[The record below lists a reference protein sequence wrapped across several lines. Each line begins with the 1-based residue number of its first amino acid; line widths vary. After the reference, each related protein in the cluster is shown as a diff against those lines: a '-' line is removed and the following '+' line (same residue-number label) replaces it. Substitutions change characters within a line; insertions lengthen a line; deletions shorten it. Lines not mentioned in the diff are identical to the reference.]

1 MRKVKFILL
10 SIKNIY
16 SLIKI
21 NILKK
26 DFLINI
32 LWIFL
37 LSLIF
42 FYSFS
47 ISFKFYF
54 SVLLGVWFF
63 LILQYSIDKN
73 ENWYIQF
80 IFFSIINS
88 ISFYLVRYFQKKSF
102 LILSI
107 KILVLYYFILFCIIL
122 FKSVY
127 YTSKTN
133 LENDGDLFVERKYD
147 LEKLLNYLNYFS
159 IIGINGEWGSGK
171 SFLTDHL
178 KNFILIKIDLLS
190 CNVDEIQTVI
200 LNELD
205 KLLKNQG
212 IFSPFSPKLKKI
224 LQQGKLFEN
233 ISQLFVKNDIS
244 YSEAITGLR
253 NNLRSINKPV
263 VIVYED
269 LDRIENTT
277 VIKQILDISE
287 KIAGNNIKIL
297 YQFSETNLLKKGIE
311 RTYLEKYIPFILN
324 LTDIPFKSTLSYV
337 LKQEIY
343 KDSLLDEEDFKFLYL
358 PVYLPH
364 FNNFNNLN
372 RPLTSLKFELKN
384 VTIRK
389 TQLFLNEL
397 NQVINEKE
405 IYKKNK
411 RVVILFFLLKHF
423 YYEAYKKISSGESL
437 LDTFTF
443 LYQDKNDTVLNWV
456 AYCHNKGINILD
468 LITTEDNKL
477 SAFIISIFEYNCDIE
492 TINNDFEDFVNEA
505 RNNLKNKNL
514 NEQKDRII
522 WNLIGNGKSEY
533 TDCEKFVNSFYNE
546 VIDTSKTEWI
556 KNFKNL
562 WSNLFDGKYK
572 DMEKRDNNTIFKMGI
587 PGMISLFQANYVT
600 GRTALQWKKLID
612 FYFLYNEY
620 SKDFDTI
627 TPRLIECL
635 CYCELSD
642 RNFYLYIINKF
653 NNLKI
658 TKNLNSH
665 KSYKRFLLEYL
676 SMFSTLGFCDTYDIW
691 DLRDKSKE
699 YIDVKTIEK
708 NVFLPLRKKL
718 EDLHKNISI
727 KIIQND
733 IEMLIKF
740 LDKNIELINTNNK
753 FEKPD
758 IHFNSKATV
767 RSFNQKM
774 VDKLNQ
780 SKLNEKDF
788 EKEVIKKYRNQE
800 ITANEVSDLERY
812 KKDIL

>member
-1 MRKVKFILL
+1 MRKVKFTLL

-16 SLIKI
+16 TLIKT
-21 NILKK
+21 NIFKK

-54 SVLLGVWFF
+54 SILLGVWLF
-63 LILQYSIDKN
+63 LVLQYPINKN

-88 ISFYLVRYFQKKSF
+88 ISLYLVRYFQKKFF

-107 KILVLYYFILFCIIL
+107 KILIVYYFILFCIIL
-122 FKSVY
+122 FKCVY

-147 LEKLLNYLNYFS
+147 LERLLNYLNYFS

-171 SFLTDHL
+171 SFLTNHL

-244 YSEAITGLR
+244 YSEAITGLH

-269 LDRIENTT
+269 LDRVENTT

-287 KIAGNNIKIL
+287 KIAGDNVKIL
-297 YQFSETNLLKKGIE
+297 YQFSETNLLDKGIE

-372 RPLTSLKFELKN
+372 RPLTSIKFELKN

-397 NQVINEKE
+397 NQVINEKG

-443 LYQDKNDTVLNWV
+443 LYQGKNDTILNWV
-456 AYCHNKGINILD
+456 AYCHNEGINILD

-477 SAFIISIFEYNCDIE
+477 SAFIISIFKYNCDIE
-492 TINNDFEDFVNEA
+492 TIGNDFEDFINES
-505 RNNLKNKNL
+505 RNNIKNKNL
-514 NEQKDRII
+514 NEEKDRII
-522 WNLIGNGKSEY
+522 WSLIANGKSEY
-533 TDCEKFVNSFYNE
+533 TDCEKFINRFYSE
-546 VIDTSKTEWI
+546 VIDTPKTEWI
-556 KNFKNL
+556 KNFNKL
-562 WSNLFDGKYK
+562 WGDLYNRKYK
-572 DMEKRDNNTIFKMGI
+572 DMEKRDNYSIFRLGI
-587 PGMISLFQANYVT
+587 SSMVSLFQANYVI
-600 GRTALQWKKLID
+600 GRTGSQWINLID
-612 FYFLYNEY
+612 FYFLYN
-620 SKDFDTI
+620 KNLDMI
-627 TPRLIECL
+627 TPELIECL
-635 CYCELSD
+635 YYCELSD
-642 RNFYLYIINKF
+642 RNSYLYIINKF

-691 DLRDKSKE
+691 DLREQSKE

-708 NVFLPLRKKL
+708 NVFLPLKKKL
-718 EDLHKNISI
+718 ENLFSNVQI
-727 KIIQND
+727 KIVQKD
-733 IEMLIKF
+733 IEIIIRF
-740 LDKNIELINTNNK
+740 LDKNIEIINTPDE
-753 FEKPD
+753 FSKPAL
-758 IHFNSKATV
+758 FSNANWSM
-767 RSFNQKM
+767 RSTNQKM
-774 VDKLNQ
+774 VDKLN
-780 SKLNEKDF
+780 SSTLNDEEF
-788 EKEVIKKYRNQE
+788 EKEVVKKYQNQE
-800 ITANEVSDLERY
+800 LAPYEVAELERFQ
-812 KKDIL
+812 KNKT

>member
-1 MRKVKFILL
+1 MGKVKFTLL

-21 NILKK
+21 NIFKK

-54 SVLLGVWFF
+54 SILLGVWIF
-63 LILQYSIDKN
+63 LILQYPIDKN

-88 ISFYLVRYFQKKSF
+88 ISFYLVRYFQKKIF

-107 KILVLYYFILFCIIL
+107 KILITYYLILFCIIL
-122 FKSVY
+122 FKCVY

-147 LEKLLNYLNYFS
+147 LERLLNYLNYFS

-244 YSEAITGLR
+244 YSEAITGLH
-253 NNLRSINKPV
+253 NNLKSINKPI

-269 LDRIENTT
+269 LDRVENTT
-277 VIKQILDISE
+277 VIKQILGISE
-287 KIAGNNIKIL
+287 KIAGDNIKIL
-297 YQFSETNLLKKGIE
+297 YQFSEINLLDKGIE

-372 RPLTSLKFELKN
+372 RPLTSVKFELKN

-443 LYQDKNDTVLNWV
+443 LYQDKNDTVLNWI
-456 AYCHNKGINILD
+456 AYCHNEGINILD

-492 TINNDFEDFVNEA
+492 TIGDDFEDFINES
-505 RNNLKNKNL
+505 RNNIKNKNL
-514 NEQKDRII
+514 NEEKDRII
-522 WNLIGNGKSEY
+522 WSLMANGKSEY
-533 TDCEKFVNSFYNE
+533 TDCEKFINRFYTE
-546 VIDTSKTEWI
+546 VIDTPKTEWI
-556 KNFKNL
+556 KNFNKL
-562 WSNLFDGKYK
+562 WGDLYNRKYK
-572 DMEKRDNNTIFKMGI
+572 DMEKRDNYSIFRLGI
-587 PGMISLFQANYVT
+587 SSMVSLFQANYVI
-600 GRTALQWKKLID
+600 GRTGSQWIDLID
-612 FYFLYNEY
+612 FYFLYN
-620 SKDFDTI
+620 KNLDMI
-627 TPRLIECL
+627 TPELIECL
-635 CYCELSD
+635 YYCEVSD
-642 RNFYLYIINKF
+642 RNSYLYIINKF

-691 DLRDKSKE
+691 DLREQSKE
-699 YIDVKTIEK
+699 YINVKTIEK
-708 NVFLPLRKKL
+708 NVFLPLKKKL
-718 EDLHKNISI
+718 ENLFSNVQI
-727 KIIQND
+727 KIVQKD
-733 IEMLIKF
+733 IEIIIRF
-740 LDKNIELINTNNK
+740 LDKNIEIINTPDE
-753 FEKPD
+753 FSKPAL
-758 IHFNSKATV
+758 FSNANWSM
-767 RSFNQKM
+767 RSTNQEM
-774 VDKLNQ
+774 VDKLN
-780 SKLNEKDF
+780 SSTLNDEEF
-788 EKEVIKKYRNQE
+788 EKEVIKKYQNQE
-800 ITANEVSDLERY
+800 LVPYEVAELERFQ
-812 KKDIL
+812 KNKA

>member
-1 MRKVKFILL
+1 MRKVKFTLL

-16 SLIKI
+16 TLIKT
-21 NILKK
+21 NIFKK

-42 FYSFS
+42 FYSFP

-54 SVLLGVWFF
+54 SILLGVWFF
-63 LILQYSIDKN
+63 LVLQYPIYKN

-80 IFFSIINS
+80 IFFSIVNS
-88 ISFYLVRYFQKKSF
+88 ISLYLARYLQKKFF

-107 KILVLYYFILFCIIL
+107 KILIVYYFILFCIIL

-127 YTSKTN
+127 YTSNIN
-133 LENDGDLFVERKYD
+133 LENTEDLFVERKYD
-147 LEKLLNYLNYFS
+147 LERLLNYLNNFS

-171 SFLTDHL
+171 SFLIDHL

-190 CNVDEIQTVI
+190 CNIDEIQTVI
-200 LNELD
+200 LNEID

-224 LQQGKLFEN
+224 IQQGKLFEN

-244 YSEAITGLR
+244 YSDAITGLR
-253 NNLRSINKPV
+253 NNLRNINKPV

-269 LDRIENTT
+269 LDRVENST
-277 VIKQILDISE
+277 VIKQILGISE

-297 YQFSETNLLKKGIE
+297 YQFSETSLLEKGID
-311 RTYLEKYIPFILN
+311 RAYLEKYIPFILN
-324 LTDIPFKSTLSYV
+324 LTDIPFRSTLSYV
-337 LKQEIY
+337 LEEKSN
-343 KDSLLDEEDFKFLYL
+343 KDFLLKEEDFSFLYS
-358 PVYLPH
+358 PIYFPY
-364 FNNFNNLN
+364 FKNFDNLN
-372 RPLTSLKFELKN
+372 RPSFNIGRELKN
-384 VTIRK
+384 ISIRK

-411 RVVILFFLLKHF
+411 RVVIIFFLLKHF
-423 YYEAYKKISSGESL
+423 YYDAYKKLSSGESI

-443 LYQDKNDTVLNWV
+443 LYQDKNDTILNWFV
-456 AYCHNKGINILD
+456 YCQNEGISILD
-468 LITTEDNKL
+468 LMTTEDNKL

-492 TINNDFEDFVNEA
+492 TINNDFEDFINEA

-533 TDCEKFVNSFYNE
+533 TDCEKFINTFYNE
-546 VIDTSKTEWI
+546 VINTPKTEWFQ
-556 KNFKNL
+556 NFNNFTE
-562 WSNLFDGKYK
+562 NLFNRKYK
-572 DMEKRDNNTIFKMGI
+572 GMEKRDNNTIFRMGI
-587 PGMISLFQANYVT
+587 PIMVSLFQANYVT
-600 GRTALQWKKLID
+600 GRTALEWKNLID
-612 FYFLYNEY
+612 FYFLYNDY
-620 SKDFDTI
+620 SKDLDTI

-642 RNFYLYIINKF
+642 RSFYLYVINKF
-653 NNLKI
+653 NNLKV

-676 SMFSTLGFCDTYDIW
+676 SMFSTLGFCDTHATN
-691 DLRDKSKE
+691 DLRDESKE
-699 YIDVKTIEK
+699 YIDINSIEK

-718 EDLHKNISI
+718 EDLHKNIPME
-727 KIIQND
+727 IIQND
-733 IEMLIKF
+733 IEILIKF
-740 LDKNIELINTNNK
+740 LDKNIELINTNDN

-758 IHFNSKATV
+758 IHFESKVTV
-767 RSFNQKM
+767 RSFNQEI

-788 EKEVIKKYRNQE
+788 EKEVIEKYINQE
-800 ITANEVSDLERY
+800 ITPSEVSNLKRY
-812 KKDIL
+812 QNNKL

>member
-1 MRKVKFILL
+1 LRKVKFTLL

-16 SLIKI
+16 TLIKT
-21 NILKK
+21 NIFKK

-54 SVLLGVWFF
+54 SILLGVWLF
-63 LILQYSIDKN
+63 LVLQYPINKN

-88 ISFYLVRYFQKKSF
+88 ISLYLVRYFQKKFF

-107 KILVLYYFILFCIIL
+107 KILIVYYFILFCIIL
-122 FKSVY
+122 FKCVY

-147 LEKLLNYLNYFS
+147 LERLLNYLNYFS

-171 SFLTDHL
+171 SFLTNHL

-244 YSEAITGLR
+244 YSEAITGLH

-269 LDRIENTT
+269 LDRVENTT

-287 KIAGNNIKIL
+287 KIAGDNVKIL
-297 YQFSETNLLKKGIE
+297 YQFSETNLLDKGIE

-372 RPLTSLKFELKN
+372 RPLTSIKFELKN

-397 NQVINEKE
+397 NQVINEKG

-443 LYQDKNDTVLNWV
+443 LYQGKNDTILNWV
-456 AYCHNKGINILD
+456 AYCHNEGINILD

-477 SAFIISIFEYNCDIE
+477 SAFIISIFKYNCDIE
-492 TINNDFEDFVNEA
+492 TIGNDFEDFINES
-505 RNNLKNKNL
+505 RNNIKNKNL
-514 NEQKDRII
+514 NEEKDRII
-522 WNLIGNGKSEY
+522 WSLIANGKSEY
-533 TDCEKFVNSFYNE
+533 TDCEKFINRFYSE
-546 VIDTSKTEWI
+546 VIDIPKTEWI
-556 KNFKNL
+556 KNFNKL
-562 WSNLFDGKYK
+562 WGDLYNRKYK
-572 DMEKRDNNTIFKMGI
+572 DMEKRDNYSIFRLGI
-587 PGMISLFQANYVT
+587 SSMVSLFQANYVI
-600 GRTALQWKKLID
+600 GRTGSQWINLID
-612 FYFLYNEY
+612 FYFLYN
-620 SKDFDTI
+620 KNLDMI
-627 TPRLIECL
+627 TPELIECL
-635 CYCELSD
+635 YYCELSD
-642 RNFYLYIINKF
+642 RNSYLYIINKF

-691 DLRDKSKE
+691 DLREQSKE

-708 NVFLPLRKKL
+708 NVFLPLKKKL
-718 EDLHKNISI
+718 ENLFSNVQI
-727 KIIQND
+727 KIVQKD
-733 IEMLIKF
+733 IEIIIRF
-740 LDKNIELINTNNK
+740 LDKNIEIINTPDE
-753 FEKPD
+753 FSKPAL
-758 IHFNSKATV
+758 FSNANWSM
-767 RSFNQKM
+767 RSTNQKM
-774 VDKLNQ
+774 VDKLN
-780 SKLNEKDF
+780 SSTLNDEEF
-788 EKEVIKKYRNQE
+788 EKEVVKKYQNQE
-800 ITANEVSDLERY
+800 LAPYEVAELERFQ
-812 KKDIL
+812 KNKT

>member
-1 MRKVKFILL
+1 MRKVKFTLL

-16 SLIKI
+16 TLIKI
-21 NILKK
+21 NIFKK

-42 FYSFS
+42 FYSFP

-54 SVLLGVWFF
+54 SILLGVWFF
-63 LILQYSIDKN
+63 LVLQYPIYKN

-88 ISFYLVRYFQKKSF
+88 ISLYLVRYLQKKIF

-107 KILVLYYFILFCIIL
+107 KILIVYYFILFCIIL

-127 YTSKTN
+127 YTSNIN
-133 LENDGDLFVERKYD
+133 LENTEDLFVERKYD
-147 LEKLLNYLNYFS
+147 LERLLNYLNNFS

-171 SFLTDHL
+171 SFLIDHL

-190 CNVDEIQTVI
+190 CNIDEIQTVI
-200 LNELD
+200 LNEID

-224 LQQGKLFEN
+224 IQQGKLFEN

-244 YSEAITGLR
+244 YSDAITGLR

-269 LDRIENTT
+269 LDRVENSTI
-277 VIKQILDISE
+277 IKQILGISE

-297 YQFSETNLLKKGIE
+297 YQFSETSLLEKGID
-311 RTYLEKYIPFILN
+311 RAYLEKYIPFILN
-324 LTDIPFKSTLSYV
+324 LTDIPFRSTLSYV
-337 LKQEIY
+337 LEEKSN
-343 KDSLLDEEDFKFLYL
+343 KDFLLKEEDFTFLYS
-358 PVYLPH
+358 PIYLPH
-364 FNNFNNLN
+364 FKNFDNLN
-372 RPLTSLKFELKN
+372 RPLTSMRFELTN

-389 TQLFLNEL
+389 TQLFLTEL
-397 NQVINEKE
+397 NQVITEKE

-423 YYEAYKKISSGESL
+423 YYEAYKKIYPGESI
-437 LDTFTF
+437 LDSFTF
-443 LYQDKNDTVLNWV
+443 LYQDKKDTILNWV
-456 AYCHNKGINILD
+456 IYCHNEKINILD
-468 LITTEDNKL
+468 LMTIENNKL
-477 SAFIISIFEYNCDIE
+477 STFIISIFEYNCDIE

-522 WNLIGNGKSEY
+522 WSLIANGKSEY
-533 TDCEKFVNSFYNE
+533 TDYEKFVNSFYDE
-546 VIDTSKTEWI
+546 VINTPKTEWI
-556 KNFKNL
+556 KNFENL
-562 WSNLFDGKYK
+562 WSNLFDRKYK
-572 DMEKRDNNTIFKMGI
+572 DMEKRDNNTIFRMGI
-587 PGMISLFQANYVT
+587 PSMISLFQANYVI
-600 GRTALQWKKLID
+600 GRTGSQWINLID
-612 FYFLYNEY
+612 FYFLYN
-620 SKDFDTI
+620 KNLDAI
-627 TPRLIECL
+627 TPELIECL

-642 RNFYLYIINKF
+642 RNSYLYIINKF

-676 SMFSTLGFCDTYDIW
+676 SMFSTLGFCDTHDIW

-699 YIDVKTIEK
+699 YIDTKTIEK
-708 NVFLPLRKKL
+708 FVFFPLKKKL
-718 EDLHKNISI
+718 KKLLSNVKI
-727 KIIQND
+727 KIVQKD
-733 IEMLIKF
+733 IEIIIKF
-740 LDKNIELINTNNK
+740 LDKNIEIINTPDE
-753 FEKPD
+753 FTKPAL
-758 IHFNSKATV
+758 FSNVNWRT
-767 RSFNQKM
+767 RSTNQEM
-774 VDKLNQ
+774 VDKLN
-780 SKLNEKDF
+780 SSTLNDEEF
-788 EKEVIKKYRNQE
+788 EKEVIKKYQNQE
-800 ITANEVSDLERY
+800 LVPYEVAELERFQNN
-812 KKDIL
+812 KL

>member
-1 MRKVKFILL
+1 MRKVKFTLL

-16 SLIKI
+16 TLIKT
-21 NILKK
+21 NIFKK

-54 SVLLGVWFF
+54 SILLGVWLF
-63 LILQYSIDKN
+63 LVLQYPINKN

-88 ISFYLVRYFQKKSF
+88 ISLYLVRYFQKKFF

-107 KILVLYYFILFCIIL
+107 KILIVYYFILFCIIL
-122 FKSVY
+122 FKCVY

-147 LEKLLNYLNYFS
+147 LERLLNYLNYFS

-171 SFLTDHL
+171 SFLTNHL

-244 YSEAITGLR
+244 YSEAITGLH

-269 LDRIENTT
+269 LDRVENTT

-287 KIAGNNIKIL
+287 KIAGDNVKIL
-297 YQFSETNLLKKGIE
+297 YQFSETNLLDKGIE

-372 RPLTSLKFELKN
+372 RPLTSIKFELKN

-397 NQVINEKE
+397 NQVINEKG

-443 LYQDKNDTVLNWV
+443 LYQGKNDTILNWV
-456 AYCHNKGINILD
+456 AYCHNEGINILD

-477 SAFIISIFEYNCDIE
+477 SAFIISIFKYNCDIE
-492 TINNDFEDFVNEA
+492 TIGNDFEDFINES
-505 RNNLKNKNL
+505 RNNIKNKNL
-514 NEQKDRII
+514 NEEKDCII
-522 WNLIGNGKSEY
+522 WSLIANGKSEY
-533 TDCEKFVNSFYNE
+533 TDCEKFINRFYSE
-546 VIDTSKTEWI
+546 VIDIPKTEWI
-556 KNFKNL
+556 KNFNKL
-562 WSNLFDGKYK
+562 WGDLYNRKYK
-572 DMEKRDNNTIFKMGI
+572 DMEKRDNYSIFRLGI
-587 PGMISLFQANYVT
+587 SSMVSLFQANYVI
-600 GRTALQWKKLID
+600 GRTGSQWINLID
-612 FYFLYNEY
+612 FYFLYN
-620 SKDFDTI
+620 KNLDMI
-627 TPRLIECL
+627 TPELIECL
-635 CYCELSD
+635 YYCELSD
-642 RNFYLYIINKF
+642 RNSYLYIINKF

-691 DLRDKSKE
+691 DLREQSKE

-708 NVFLPLRKKL
+708 NVFLPLKKKL
-718 EDLHKNISI
+718 ENLFSNVQI
-727 KIIQND
+727 KIVQKD
-733 IEMLIKF
+733 IEIIIRF
-740 LDKNIELINTNNK
+740 LDKNIEIINTPDE
-753 FEKPD
+753 FSKPAL
-758 IHFNSKATV
+758 FSNANWSM
-767 RSFNQKM
+767 RSTNQKM
-774 VDKLNQ
+774 VDKLN
-780 SKLNEKDF
+780 SSTLNDEEF
-788 EKEVIKKYRNQE
+788 EKEVVKKYQNQE
-800 ITANEVSDLERY
+800 LAPYEVAELERFQ
-812 KKDIL
+812 KNKT

>member
-1 MRKVKFILL
+1 MGKVKFTLL

-21 NILKK
+21 NIFKK

-54 SVLLGVWFF
+54 SILLGVWIF
-63 LILQYSIDKN
+63 LILQYPIDKN

-88 ISFYLVRYFQKKSF
+88 ISFYLVRYFQKKNF

-107 KILVLYYFILFCIIL
+107 KILITYYLILFCIIL
-122 FKSVY
+122 FKCVY

-147 LEKLLNYLNYFS
+147 LERLLNYLNYFS

-244 YSEAITGLR
+244 YSEAITGLH
-253 NNLRSINKPV
+253 NNLKSINKPI

-269 LDRIENTT
+269 LDRVENTT
-277 VIKQILDISE
+277 VIKQILGISE
-287 KIAGNNIKIL
+287 KIAGDNIKIL
-297 YQFSETNLLKKGIE
+297 YQFSETNLLDKGIE
-311 RTYLEKYIPFILN
+311 RTYLEKYIPFIFN
-324 LTDIPFKSTLSYV
+324 LTDIPFESTLSYV

-343 KDSLLDEEDFKFLYL
+343 KDSLFDEEDFKFLYL
-358 PVYLPH
+358 PVHLPH

-372 RPLTSLKFELKN
+372 RPLTSIKFELKN

-443 LYQDKNDTVLNWV
+443 LYQDKNDTVLNWI
-456 AYCHNKGINILD
+456 AYCHNEGINILD

-492 TINNDFEDFVNEA
+492 TIGDDFEDFINES
-505 RNNLKNKNL
+505 RNNIKNKNL
-514 NEQKDRII
+514 NEEKDRII
-522 WNLIGNGKSEY
+522 WSLMANGKSEY
-533 TDCEKFVNSFYNE
+533 TDCEKFINRFYTE
-546 VIDTSKTEWI
+546 VIDTPKTEWI
-556 KNFKNL
+556 KNFNKL
-562 WSNLFDGKYK
+562 WGDLYNRKYK
-572 DMEKRDNNTIFKMGI
+572 DMEKRDNYSIFRLGI
-587 PGMISLFQANYVT
+587 SSMVSLFQANYVI
-600 GRTALQWKKLID
+600 GRTGSQWIDLID
-612 FYFLYNEY
+612 FYFLYN
-620 SKDFDTI
+620 KNLDMI
-627 TPRLIECL
+627 TPELIECL
-635 CYCELSD
+635 YYCEVSD
-642 RNFYLYIINKF
+642 RNSYLYIINKF

-691 DLRDKSKE
+691 DLREQSKE
-699 YIDVKTIEK
+699 YINVKTIEK
-708 NVFLPLRKKL
+708 NVFLPLKKKL
-718 EDLHKNISI
+718 ENLFSNVQI
-727 KIIQND
+727 KIVQKD
-733 IEMLIKF
+733 IEIIIRF
-740 LDKNIELINTNNK
+740 LDKNIEIINTPDE
-753 FEKPD
+753 FSKPAL
-758 IHFNSKATV
+758 FSNANWSM
-767 RSFNQKM
+767 RSTNQEM
-774 VDKLNQ
+774 VDKLN
-780 SKLNEKDF
+780 SSTLNDEEF
-788 EKEVIKKYRNQE
+788 EKEVIKKYQNQE
-800 ITANEVSDLERY
+800 LVPYEVAELERFQ
-812 KKDIL
+812 KNKA

>member
-1 MRKVKFILL
+1 MRKVKFTLL

-16 SLIKI
+16 TLIKA
-21 NILKK
+21 NIFKK

-54 SVLLGVWFF
+54 SILLGVWLF
-63 LILQYSIDKN
+63 LILQYPIDKN

-80 IFFSIINS
+80 IFFSIINL
-88 ISFYLVRYFQKKSF
+88 ISFYLVRYFQKKIF

-107 KILVLYYFILFCIIL
+107 KILITYYLILFCTIL
-122 FKSVY
+122 FKCVY

-147 LEKLLNYLNYFS
+147 LERLLNYLNYFS

-171 SFLTDHL
+171 SFLTNHL

-244 YSEAITGLR
+244 YSEAITGLH

-269 LDRIENTT
+269 LDRVENTT

-287 KIAGNNIKIL
+287 KIAGDNVKIL
-297 YQFSETNLLKKGIE
+297 YQFSETNLLDKGIE
-311 RTYLEKYIPFILN
+311 RTYLEKYIPFIFN
-324 LTDIPFKSTLSYV
+324 LTDIPFESTLSYV

-343 KDSLLDEEDFKFLYL
+343 KDSLFDEEDFKFLYL
-358 PVYLPH
+358 PVHLPH

-372 RPLTSLKFELKN
+372 RPLTSIKFELKN

-443 LYQDKNDTVLNWV
+443 LYQDKNDTILNWI
-456 AYCHNKGINILD
+456 AYCHNEGINILD

-492 TINNDFEDFVNEA
+492 TIGDDFEDFINES
-505 RNNLKNKNL
+505 RNNIKNKNL
-514 NEQKDRII
+514 NEEKDRII
-522 WNLIGNGKSEY
+522 WSLMANGKSEY
-533 TDCEKFVNSFYNE
+533 TDCEKFINRFYTE
-546 VIDTSKTEWI
+546 VIDTPKTEWI
-556 KNFKNL
+556 KNFNKL
-562 WSNLFDGKYK
+562 WGDLYNRKYK
-572 DMEKRDNNTIFKMGI
+572 DMEKRDNYSIFRLGI
-587 PGMISLFQANYVT
+587 SSMVSLFQANYVI
-600 GRTALQWKKLID
+600 GRTGSQWINLID
-612 FYFLYNEY
+612 FYFLYN
-620 SKDFDTI
+620 KNLDMI
-627 TPRLIECL
+627 TPELIECL
-635 CYCELSD
+635 YYCELSD
-642 RNFYLYIINKF
+642 RNSYLYIINKF

-691 DLRDKSKE
+691 DLREQSKE

-718 EDLHKNISI
+718 EDLHKNIPM

-733 IEMLIKF
+733 IEILIKF
-740 LDKNIELINTNNK
+740 LDKNIELVNTSDN

-758 IHFNSKATV
+758 IHFDSKVTV
-767 RSFNQKM
+767 RSCNQEI
-774 VDKLNQ
+774 VDKLN
-780 SKLNEKDF
+780 SSTLNDEEF
-788 EKEVIKKYRNQE
+788 EKEVIKKYQNQE
-800 ITANEVSDLERY
+800 LVPYEVAELERFQ
-812 KKDIL
+812 KNKA

>member
-1 MRKVKFILL
+1 MRKVKFTLL

-21 NILKK
+21 NIFKK

-42 FYSFS
+42 FYSFP

-54 SVLLGVWFF
+54 SILLGVWFF
-63 LILQYSIDKN
+63 LVLQYPIYKN

-127 YTSKTN
+127 YTSKIN
-133 LENDGDLFVERKYD
+133 IENAEDLFVERKYD
-147 LEKLLNYLNYFS
+147 LERLLNYLNYFS

-171 SFLTDHL
+171 SFLIDHL

-244 YSEAITGLR
+244 YSEAITGLH

-269 LDRIENTT
+269 LDRVENAT

-287 KIAGNNIKIL
+287 KIAGDNVKIL
-297 YQFSETNLLKKGIE
+297 YQFSETNLLDKGIE

-324 LTDIPFKSTLSYV
+324 LTDIPFESTLSYV

-343 KDSLLDEEDFKFLYL
+343 KDSLLNEEDFKFLYL

-364 FNNFNNLN
+364 FNNLN
-372 RPLTSLKFELKN
+372 HPLTSIKFELKN

-389 TQLFLNEL
+389 TQLFFNEL

-443 LYQDKNDTVLNWV
+443 LYQDKNDTILNWV
-456 AYCHNKGINILD
+456 AYCHNEGINILD
-468 LITTEDNKL
+468 LIATEDNKL
-477 SAFIISIFEYNCDIE
+477 SAFIISIFQYNCDIE
-492 TINNDFEDFVNEA
+492 TIGDNFEDFINES
-505 RNNLKNKNL
+505 RNNIKNKNL
-514 NEQKDRII
+514 NEEKDRII
-522 WNLIGNGKSEY
+522 WSLIANGKSEY
-533 TDCEKFVNSFYNE
+533 TDCEKFINRFYSE
-546 VIDTSKTEWI
+546 VIDIPKTEWI
-556 KNFKNL
+556 KNFNKL
-562 WSNLFDGKYK
+562 WGDLYNRKYK
-572 DMEKRDNNTIFKMGI
+572 DMEKRDNYSIFRLGI
-587 PGMISLFQANYVT
+587 SSMVSLFQANYVI
-600 GRTALQWKKLID
+600 GRTGSQWINLID
-612 FYFLYNEY
+612 FYFLYN
-620 SKDFDTI
+620 KNLDMI
-627 TPRLIECL
+627 TPELIECL
-635 CYCELSD
+635 YYCELSD
-642 RNFYLYIINKF
+642 RNSYLYIINKF

-691 DLRDKSKE
+691 DLRDNSKE
-699 YIDVKTIEK
+699 YINVKTIEK

-718 EDLHKNISI
+718 EDLHKNIPM

-733 IEMLIKF
+733 IEILIKF
-740 LDKNIELINTNNK
+740 LDKNIELVNTSDN

-758 IHFNSKATV
+758 IHFDSKVTV
-767 RSFNQKM
+767 RSCNQEI
-774 VDKLNQ
+774 VDKLN
-780 SKLNEKDF
+780 SSTLNDEEF
-788 EKEVIKKYRNQE
+788 EKEVIKKYQNQE
-800 ITANEVSDLERY
+800 LVPYEVAELERFQ
-812 KKDIL
+812 KNKA

>member
-1 MRKVKFILL
+1 MRKVKFTLL

-16 SLIKI
+16 TLIKT
-21 NILKK
+21 NIFKK

-54 SVLLGVWFF
+54 SILLGVWLF
-63 LILQYSIDKN
+63 LVLQYPINKN

-88 ISFYLVRYFQKKSF
+88 ISLYLVRYFQKKFF

-107 KILVLYYFILFCIIL
+107 KILIVYYFILFCIIL
-122 FKSVY
+122 FKCVY

-147 LEKLLNYLNYFS
+147 LERLLNYLNYFS

-171 SFLTDHL
+171 SFLTNHL

-244 YSEAITGLR
+244 YSEAITGLH
-253 NNLRSINKPV
+253 NNLKSINNPI

-269 LDRIENTT
+269 LDRVENTT
-277 VIKQILDISE
+277 VIKQILGISE
-287 KIAGNNIKIL
+287 KIAGDNIKIL
-297 YQFSETNLLKKGIE
+297 YQFSETNLLDKGIE

-324 LTDIPFKSTLSYV
+324 LTDIPFENTLSYV

-343 KDSLLDEEDFKFLYL
+343 KDSLLNEEDFKFLYL

-397 NQVINEKE
+397 NQVINEKG

-443 LYQDKNDTVLNWV
+443 LYQGKNDTILNWV
-456 AYCHNKGINILD
+456 AYCHNEGINILD

-477 SAFIISIFEYNCDIE
+477 SAFIISIFKYNCDIE
-492 TINNDFEDFVNEA
+492 TIGNDFEDFINES
-505 RNNLKNKNL
+505 RNNIKNKNL
-514 NEQKDRII
+514 NEEKDRII
-522 WNLIGNGKSEY
+522 WSLIANGKSEY
-533 TDCEKFVNSFYNE
+533 TDCEKFINRFYSE
-546 VIDTSKTEWI
+546 VIDIPKTEWI
-556 KNFKNL
+556 KNFNKL
-562 WSNLFDGKYK
+562 WGDLYNRKYK
-572 DMEKRDNNTIFKMGI
+572 DMEKRDNYSIFRLGI
-587 PGMISLFQANYVT
+587 SSMVSLFQANYVI
-600 GRTALQWKKLID
+600 GRTGSQWINLID
-612 FYFLYNEY
+612 FYFLYN
-620 SKDFDTI
+620 KNLDMI
-627 TPRLIECL
+627 TPELIECL
-635 CYCELSD
+635 YYCELSD
-642 RNFYLYIINKF
+642 RNSYLYIINKF

-691 DLRDKSKE
+691 DLREQSKE

-708 NVFLPLRKKL
+708 NVFLPLKKKL
-718 EDLHKNISI
+718 ENLFSNVQI
-727 KIIQND
+727 KIVQKD
-733 IEMLIKF
+733 IEIIIRF
-740 LDKNIELINTNNK
+740 LDKNIEIINTPDE
-753 FEKPD
+753 FSKPAL
-758 IHFNSKATV
+758 FSNANWSM
-767 RSFNQKM
+767 RSTNQKM
-774 VDKLNQ
+774 VDKLN
-780 SKLNEKDF
+780 SSTLNDEEF
-788 EKEVIKKYRNQE
+788 EKEVVKKYQNQE
-800 ITANEVSDLERY
+800 LAPYEVAELERFQ
-812 KKDIL
+812 KNKT

>member
-1 MRKVKFILL
+1 M
-10 SIKNIY
+10 
-16 SLIKI
+16 
-21 NILKK
+21 
-26 DFLINI
+26 
-32 LWIFL
+32 
-37 LSLIF
+37 SLIF

-54 SVLLGVWFF
+54 SILLGVWIF
-63 LILQYSIDKN
+63 LILQYPIDKN

-88 ISFYLVRYFQKKSF
+88 ISFYLVRYFQKKNF

-107 KILVLYYFILFCIIL
+107 KILITYYLILFCIIL
-122 FKSVY
+122 FKCVY

-147 LEKLLNYLNYFS
+147 LERLLNYLNYFS

-244 YSEAITGLR
+244 YSEAITGLH
-253 NNLRSINKPV
+253 NNLKSINKPI

-269 LDRIENTT
+269 LDRVENTT
-277 VIKQILDISE
+277 VIKQILGISE
-287 KIAGNNIKIL
+287 KIAGDNIKIL
-297 YQFSETNLLKKGIE
+297 YQFSETNLLDKGIE

-364 FNNFNNLN
+364 FDNFNNLN
-372 RPLTSLKFELKN
+372 RPLTSIKFELKN

-443 LYQDKNDTVLNWV
+443 LYQDKNDTVLNWI
-456 AYCHNKGINILD
+456 AYCHNEGINILD

-492 TINNDFEDFVNEA
+492 TIGDDFEDFINES
-505 RNNLKNKNL
+505 RNNIKNKNL
-514 NEQKDRII
+514 NEEKDRII
-522 WNLIGNGKSEY
+522 WSLMANGKSEY
-533 TDCEKFVNSFYNE
+533 TDCEKFINRFYTE
-546 VIDTSKTEWI
+546 VIDTPKTEWI
-556 KNFKNL
+556 KNFNKL
-562 WSNLFDGKYK
+562 WGDLYNRKYK
-572 DMEKRDNNTIFKMGI
+572 DMEKRDNYSIFRLGI
-587 PGMISLFQANYVT
+587 SSMVSLFQANYVI
-600 GRTALQWKKLID
+600 GRTGSQWIKLID
-612 FYFLYNEY
+612 FYFLYN
-620 SKDFDTI
+620 KNLDMI
-627 TPRLIECL
+627 TPELIECL
-635 CYCELSD
+635 YYCELSD
-642 RNFYLYIINKF
+642 RNSYLYIINKF

-658 TKNLNSH
+658 TKNLNLH
-665 KSYKRFLLEYL
+665 KSYKKFLLEYL
-676 SMFSTLGFCDTYDIW
+676 SMFSTLGFCDTYDTW
-691 DLRDKSKE
+691 DLREQSKE

-708 NVFLPLRKKL
+708 NVFLPLKKKL
-718 EDLHKNISI
+718 ENLFSNVQI
-727 KIIQND
+727 KIVQKD
-733 IEMLIKF
+733 IEILIKF
-740 LDKNIELINTNNK
+740 LDKNIELVNTPNEFNK
-753 FEKPD
+753 PALFS
-758 IHFNSKATV
+758 NANWSM
-767 RSFNQKM
+767 RSTNQEM

-788 EKEVIKKYRNQE
+788 EKEVIEKYMNQE
-800 ITANEVSDLERY
+800 ITASEVSDLERY

>member
-1 MRKVKFILL
+1 MRKVKFTLL

-16 SLIKI
+16 TLIKT
-21 NILKK
+21 NIFKK

-42 FYSFS
+42 FYSFP

-54 SVLLGVWFF
+54 SILLGVWFF
-63 LILQYSIDKN
+63 LVLQYPIYKN

-88 ISFYLVRYFQKKSF
+88 ISLYLVRYLQKKIF

-107 KILVLYYFILFCIIL
+107 KILIVYYSILFCIIL
-122 FKSVY
+122 FKSIY
-127 YTSKTN
+127 YTSNIN
-133 LENDGDLFVERKYD
+133 LENTEDLFVERKYD
-147 LEKLLNYLNYFS
+147 LERLLNYLNNFS

-171 SFLTDHL
+171 SFLIDHL

-190 CNVDEIQTVI
+190 CNIDEIQTVI
-200 LNELD
+200 LNEID

-224 LQQGKLFEN
+224 IQQGKLFEN

-244 YSEAITGLR
+244 YSDAITGLR

-269 LDRIENTT
+269 LDRVENST
-277 VIKQILDISE
+277 VIKQILGISE

-297 YQFSETNLLKKGIE
+297 YQFSETSLLEKGID
-311 RTYLEKYIPFILN
+311 RAYLEKYIPFILN
-324 LTDIPFKSTLSYV
+324 LTDIPFRSTLSYV
-337 LKQEIY
+337 LEEKSN
-343 KDSLLDEEDFKFLYL
+343 KDFLLKEEDFTFLYS
-358 PVYLPH
+358 PIYLPH
-364 FNNFNNLN
+364 FKNFDNLN
-372 RPLTSLKFELKN
+372 RPLTSMRFELTN

-389 TQLFLNEL
+389 TQLFLTEL
-397 NQVINEKE
+397 NQVITEKE

-423 YYEAYKKISSGESL
+423 YYEAYKKIYPGESI
-437 LDTFTF
+437 LDSFTF
-443 LYQDKNDTVLNWV
+443 LYQDKKDTILNWV
-456 AYCHNKGINILD
+456 IYCHNEKINILD
-468 LITTEDNKL
+468 LMTIENNKL

-492 TINNDFEDFVNEA
+492 TINSDFEDFVNEA

-522 WNLIGNGKSEY
+522 WSLIANGKSEY
-533 TDCEKFVNSFYNE
+533 TDCEKFVNSFYDE
-546 VIDTSKTEWI
+546 VINTPKTEWI
-556 KNFKNL
+556 KNFENL
-562 WSNLFDGKYK
+562 WSNLFDRKYK
-572 DMEKRDNNTIFKMGI
+572 DMEKRDNNTIFRMGI
-587 PGMISLFQANYVT
+587 PSMISLFQANYVI
-600 GRTALQWKKLID
+600 GRTVSQWINLID
-612 FYFLYNEY
+612 FYFLYN
-620 SKDFDTI
+620 KNLDTI
-627 TPRLIECL
+627 TPELIECL

-642 RNFYLYIINKF
+642 RNSYLYIINKF

-676 SMFSTLGFCDTYDIW
+676 SMFSTLGFCDTHDIW

-699 YIDVKTIEK
+699 YIDTKTIEK
-708 NVFLPLRKKL
+708 FVFSPLKKKL
-718 EDLHKNISI
+718 KKLLSNVKL
-727 KIIQND
+727 KIVQKD
-733 IEMLIKF
+733 IEIIIKF
-740 LDKNIELINTNNK
+740 LDKNIELINTNDN

-758 IHFNSKATV
+758 IHFESKVTV
-767 RSFNQKM
+767 RSFNQEI
-774 VDKLNQ
+774 VDKLN
-780 SKLNEKDF
+780 SSTLNDEEF
-788 EKEVIKKYRNQE
+788 EKEVIKKYINQE
-800 ITANEVSDLERY
+800 LVPYEVAELERFQNN
-812 KKDIL
+812 KL

>member
-1 MRKVKFILL
+1 LRKVKFTLL

-21 NILKK
+21 NIFKK

-54 SVLLGVWFF
+54 SILLGVWIF
-63 LILQYSIDKN
+63 LTLQYPIDKN

-88 ISFYLVRYFQKKSF
+88 ISFYLVRYFQKKNF

-107 KILVLYYFILFCIIL
+107 KILITYYLILFCIIL
-122 FKSVY
+122 FKCVY

-147 LEKLLNYLNYFS
+147 LERLLNYLNYFS

-244 YSEAITGLR
+244 YSEAITGLH
-253 NNLRSINKPV
+253 NNLKSINKPI

-269 LDRIENTT
+269 LDRVENTT
-277 VIKQILDISE
+277 VIKQILGISE
-287 KIAGNNIKIL
+287 KIAGDNIKIL
-297 YQFSETNLLKKGIE
+297 YQFSETNLLDKGIE

-364 FNNFNNLN
+364 FDNFNNLN
-372 RPLTSLKFELKN
+372 RPLTSIKFELKN

-456 AYCHNKGINILD
+456 AYCHNEGINILD
-468 LITTEDNKL
+468 LMTTEDNKL

-556 KNFKNL
+556 KNFNKL
-562 WSNLFDGKYK
+562 WGDLYNRKYK
-572 DMEKRDNNTIFKMGI
+572 DMEKRDNYSIFRLGI
-587 PGMISLFQANYVT
+587 SSMVSLFQANYVI
-600 GRTALQWKKLID
+600 GRTGSQWIKLID
-612 FYFLYNEY
+612 FYFLYN
-620 SKDFDTI
+620 KNLDMI
-627 TPRLIECL
+627 TPELIECL
-635 CYCELSD
+635 YYCELSD
-642 RNFYLYIINKF
+642 RNSYLYIINKF

-658 TKNLNSH
+658 TKNLNLH
-665 KSYKRFLLEYL
+665 KSYKKFLLEYL
-676 SMFSTLGFCDTYDIW
+676 SMFSTLGFCDTYDTW
-691 DLRDKSKE
+691 DLREQSKE

-708 NVFLPLRKKL
+708 NVFLPLKKKL
-718 EDLHKNISI
+718 ENLFSNVQI
-727 KIIQND
+727 KIVQKD
-733 IEMLIKF
+733 IEILIKF
-740 LDKNIELINTNNK
+740 LDKNIELVNTPNEFNK
-753 FEKPD
+753 PALFS
-758 IHFNSKATV
+758 NANWSM
-767 RSFNQKM
+767 RSTNQEM

-788 EKEVIKKYRNQE
+788 EKEVIEKYMNQE
-800 ITANEVSDLERY
+800 ITASEVSDLERY

>member
-1 MRKVKFILL
+1 MRKVKFTLL

-21 NILKK
+21 NIFKK

-54 SVLLGVWFF
+54 SILLGVWLF
-63 LILQYSIDKN
+63 LILQYPIDKN

-80 IFFSIINS
+80 IFFSIINL
-88 ISFYLVRYFQKKSF
+88 ISFYLVRYFQKKIF

-107 KILVLYYFILFCIIL
+107 KILITYYLILFCTIL
-122 FKSVY
+122 FKCVY

-147 LEKLLNYLNYFS
+147 LERLLNYLNYFS

-171 SFLTDHL
+171 SFLTNHL

-244 YSEAITGLR
+244 YSEAITGLH

-269 LDRIENTT
+269 LDRVENTT

-287 KIAGNNIKIL
+287 KIAGDNVKIL
-297 YQFSETNLLKKGIE
+297 YQFSETNLLDKGIE
-311 RTYLEKYIPFILN
+311 RTYLEKYIPFIFN
-324 LTDIPFKSTLSYV
+324 LTDIPFESTLSYV

-343 KDSLLDEEDFKFLYL
+343 KDSLFDEEDFKFLYL
-358 PVYLPH
+358 PVHLPH

-372 RPLTSLKFELKN
+372 RPLTSIKFELKN

-443 LYQDKNDTVLNWV
+443 LYQDKNDTILNWI
-456 AYCHNKGINILD
+456 AYCHNERINILD

-492 TINNDFEDFVNEA
+492 TIGDDFEDFINES
-505 RNNLKNKNL
+505 RNNIKNKNL
-514 NEQKDRII
+514 NEEKDRII
-522 WNLIGNGKSEY
+522 WSLIANGKSEY
-533 TDCEKFVNSFYNE
+533 TDCEKFINRFYTE
-546 VIDTSKTEWI
+546 VIDTPKTEWI
-556 KNFKNL
+556 KNFNKL
-562 WSNLFDGKYK
+562 WGDLYNRKYK
-572 DMEKRDNNTIFKMGI
+572 DMEKRDNYSIFRLGI
-587 PGMISLFQANYVT
+587 SSMVSLFQANYVI
-600 GRTALQWKKLID
+600 GRTGSQWINLID
-612 FYFLYNEY
+612 FYFLYN
-620 SKDFDTI
+620 KNLDMI
-627 TPRLIECL
+627 TPELIECL
-635 CYCELSD
+635 YYCELSD
-642 RNFYLYIINKF
+642 RNSYLYIINKF

-691 DLRDKSKE
+691 DLREQSKE

-718 EDLHKNISI
+718 EDLHKNIPM

-733 IEMLIKF
+733 IEILIKF
-740 LDKNIELINTNNK
+740 LDKNIELVNTSDN

-758 IHFNSKATV
+758 IHFDSKVTV
-767 RSFNQKM
+767 RSCNQEI
-774 VDKLNQ
+774 VDKLN
-780 SKLNEKDF
+780 SSTLNDEEF
-788 EKEVIKKYRNQE
+788 EKEVIKKYQNQE
-800 ITANEVSDLERY
+800 LVPYEVAELERFQ
-812 KKDIL
+812 KNKA

>member
-1 MRKVKFILL
+1 MRKVKFTLL

-16 SLIKI
+16 TLIKT
-21 NILKK
+21 NIFKK

-42 FYSFS
+42 FYSFP

-54 SVLLGVWFF
+54 SILLGVWFF
-63 LILQYSIDKN
+63 LVLQYPIYKN

-88 ISFYLVRYFQKKSF
+88 ISLYLVRYLQKKIF

-107 KILVLYYFILFCIIL
+107 KILIVYYFILFSIIF

-127 YTSKTN
+127 YTSNIN
-133 LENDGDLFVERKYD
+133 LENTEDLFVERKYD
-147 LEKLLNYLNYFS
+147 LERLLNYLNNFS

-171 SFLTDHL
+171 SFLIDHL

-190 CNVDEIQTVI
+190 CNIDEIQTVI
-200 LNELD
+200 LNEID

-224 LQQGKLFEN
+224 IQQGKLFEN

-244 YSEAITGLR
+244 YSDAITGLR
-253 NNLRSINKPV
+253 NNLRSINKTV

-269 LDRIENTT
+269 LDRVENSTI
-277 VIKQILDISE
+277 IKQILGISE
-287 KIAGNNIKIL
+287 KIAGNNIKIP
-297 YQFSETNLLKKGIE
+297 YQFSETSLLEKGID
-311 RTYLEKYIPFILN
+311 RAYLEKYIPFILN
-324 LTDIPFKSTLSYV
+324 LTDIPFRSTLSYV
-337 LKQEIY
+337 LKEKFNENFLLKEI
-343 KDSLLDEEDFKFLYL
+343 DFSFLYS
-358 PVYLPH
+358 PIYFPY
-364 FNNFNNLN
+364 FKNFDNLN
-372 RPLTSLKFELKN
+372 RPSFNIGRELKN
-384 VTIRK
+384 ISIRK

-411 RVVILFFLLKHF
+411 RVVIIFFLLKHF
-423 YYEAYKKISSGESL
+423 YYDAYKKLSSGESI

-443 LYQDKNDTVLNWV
+443 LYQDKNDTILNWFV
-456 AYCHNKGINILD
+456 YCQNEGISILD
-468 LITTEDNKL
+468 LMTTEDNKL

-492 TINNDFEDFVNEA
+492 TINNDFEDFINEA

-533 TDCEKFVNSFYNE
+533 TDCEKFIDTFYNE
-546 VIDTSKTEWI
+546 VINTPKTKWFQ
-556 KNFKNL
+556 NFNNFTE
-562 WSNLFDGKYK
+562 NLFNRKYK
-572 DMEKRDNNTIFKMGI
+572 GMEKRDNNTIFRMGI
-587 PGMISLFQANYVT
+587 PIMVSLFQANYVT
-600 GRTALQWKKLID
+600 GRTALEWKNLID
-612 FYFLYNEY
+612 FYFLYNDY
-620 SKDFDTI
+620 SKDLDTI

-642 RNFYLYIINKF
+642 RSFYLYVINKF
-653 NNLKI
+653 NNLKV

-676 SMFSTLGFCDTYDIW
+676 SMFSTLGFCDTHATS
-691 DLRDKSKE
+691 DLRDESKE
-699 YIDVKTIEK
+699 YIDINSIEK

-718 EDLHKNISI
+718 EDLHKNIPME
-727 KIIQND
+727 IIQND
-733 IEMLIKF
+733 IEILIKF
-740 LDKNIELINTNNK
+740 LDKNIELINTNDN

-758 IHFNSKATV
+758 IHFESKVTV
-767 RSFNQKM
+767 RSFNQEI

-788 EKEVIKKYRNQE
+788 EKEVIEKYINQE
-800 ITANEVSDLERY
+800 ITPSEVSNLKRY
-812 KKDIL
+812 QNNKL

>member
-1 MRKVKFILL
+1 MRKVKFTLL

-21 NILKK
+21 NIFKK

-54 SVLLGVWFF
+54 SILLGVWLF
-63 LILQYSIDKN
+63 LILQYPIDKN

-88 ISFYLVRYFQKKSF
+88 ISFYLVRYFQKKIF

-107 KILVLYYFILFCIIL
+107 KILITYYLILFCTIL
-122 FKSVY
+122 FKCVY

-147 LEKLLNYLNYFS
+147 LERLLNYLNYFS

-171 SFLTDHL
+171 SFLTNHL

-244 YSEAITGLR
+244 YSEAITGLH

-269 LDRIENTT
+269 LDRVENTT

-287 KIAGNNIKIL
+287 KIAGDNVKIL
-297 YQFSETNLLKKGIE
+297 YQFSETNLLDKGIE
-311 RTYLEKYIPFILN
+311 RTYLEKYIPFIFN
-324 LTDIPFKSTLSYV
+324 LTDIPFESTLSYV

-343 KDSLLDEEDFKFLYL
+343 KDSLFDEEDFKFLYL
-358 PVYLPH
+358 PVHLPH

-372 RPLTSLKFELKN
+372 RPLTSIKFELKN

-443 LYQDKNDTVLNWV
+443 LYQDKNDTILNWI
-456 AYCHNKGINILD
+456 AYCHNEGINILD

-492 TINNDFEDFVNEA
+492 TIGDDFEDFINES
-505 RNNLKNKNL
+505 RNNIKNKNL
-514 NEQKDRII
+514 NEEKDRII
-522 WNLIGNGKSEY
+522 WSLMANGKSEY
-533 TDCEKFVNSFYNE
+533 TDCEKFINRFYTE
-546 VIDTSKTEWI
+546 VIDTPKTEWI
-556 KNFKNL
+556 KNFNKL
-562 WSNLFDGKYK
+562 WGDLYNRKYK
-572 DMEKRDNNTIFKMGI
+572 DMEKRDNYSIFRLGI
-587 PGMISLFQANYVT
+587 SSMVSLFQANYVI
-600 GRTALQWKKLID
+600 GRTGSQWINLID
-612 FYFLYNEY
+612 FYFLYN
-620 SKDFDTI
+620 KNLDMI
-627 TPRLIECL
+627 TPELIECL
-635 CYCELSD
+635 YYCELSD
-642 RNFYLYIINKF
+642 RNSYLYIINKF

-691 DLRDKSKE
+691 DLREQSKE

-718 EDLHKNISI
+718 EDLHKNIPM

-733 IEMLIKF
+733 IEILIKF
-740 LDKNIELINTNNK
+740 LDKNIELVNTSDN

-758 IHFNSKATV
+758 IHFDSKVTV
-767 RSFNQKM
+767 RSCNQEI
-774 VDKLNQ
+774 VDKLN
-780 SKLNEKDF
+780 SSTLNDEEF
-788 EKEVIKKYRNQE
+788 EKEVIKKYQNQE
-800 ITANEVSDLERY
+800 LVPYEVAELERFQ
-812 KKDIL
+812 KNKA

>member
-1 MRKVKFILL
+1 MRKVKFTLL

-16 SLIKI
+16 TLIKI
-21 NILKK
+21 NIFKK

-42 FYSFS
+42 FYSFP

-54 SVLLGVWFF
+54 SILLGVWFF
-63 LILQYSIDKN
+63 LVLQYPIYKN

-88 ISFYLVRYFQKKSF
+88 ISLYLVRYLQKKFF

-107 KILVLYYFILFCIIL
+107 KILIVYYFILFCIIL

-127 YTSKTN
+127 YTSNIN
-133 LENDGDLFVERKYD
+133 LENTEDLFVERKYD
-147 LEKLLNYLNYFS
+147 LERLLNYLNNFS

-171 SFLTDHL
+171 SFLIDHL

-190 CNVDEIQTVI
+190 CNIDEIQTVI
-200 LNELD
+200 LNEID

-224 LQQGKLFEN
+224 IQQDKLFEN

-244 YSEAITGLR
+244 YSDAITGLR

-269 LDRIENTT
+269 LDRVENST
-277 VIKQILDISE
+277 VIKQILGISE

-297 YQFSETNLLKKGIE
+297 YQFSETSLLEKGID
-311 RTYLEKYIPFILN
+311 RAYLEKYIPFILN
-324 LTDIPFKSTLSYV
+324 LTDIPFRSTLSYV
-337 LKQEIY
+337 LEEKSN
-343 KDSLLDEEDFKFLYL
+343 KDFLLKEEDFTFLYS
-358 PVYLPH
+358 PIYLPH
-364 FNNFNNLN
+364 FKNFDNLN
-372 RPLTSLKFELKN
+372 RTLTSMRFELTN

-389 TQLFLNEL
+389 TQLFLTEL
-397 NQVINEKE
+397 NQVITEKE

-423 YYEAYKKISSGESL
+423 YYEAYKKIYPGESI
-437 LDTFTF
+437 LDSFTF
-443 LYQDKNDTVLNWV
+443 LYQDKKDTILNWV
-456 AYCHNKGINILD
+456 IYCHNEKINILD
-468 LITTEDNKL
+468 LMTIENNKL
-477 SAFIISIFEYNCDIE
+477 STFIISIFEYNCDIE
-492 TINNDFEDFVNEA
+492 TINNDFEDFINEA

-522 WNLIGNGKSEY
+522 WSLIANGKSEY
-533 TDCEKFVNSFYNE
+533 TDCEKFVNSFYDE
-546 VIDTSKTEWI
+546 VINTPKTEWI
-556 KNFKNL
+556 KNFENL
-562 WSNLFDGKYK
+562 WSNLFDRKYK
-572 DMEKRDNNTIFKMGI
+572 DMEKRDNNTIFRMGI
-587 PGMISLFQANYVT
+587 PSMISLFQANYVI
-600 GRTALQWKKLID
+600 GRTGSQWINLID
-612 FYFLYNEY
+612 FYFLYN
-620 SKDFDTI
+620 KNLDAI
-627 TPRLIECL
+627 TPELIECL

-642 RNFYLYIINKF
+642 RNSYLYIINKF

-676 SMFSTLGFCDTYDIW
+676 SMFSTLGFCDTHDIW

-699 YIDVKTIEK
+699 YIDTKTIEK
-708 NVFLPLRKKL
+708 FVFSPLKKKL
-718 EDLHKNISI
+718 KKLLSNVKI
-727 KIIQND
+727 KIVQKD
-733 IEMLIKF
+733 IEIIIKF
-740 LDKNIELINTNNK
+740 LDKNIEIINTPDE
-753 FEKPD
+753 FTKPAL
-758 IHFNSKATV
+758 FSNVNWRT
-767 RSFNQKM
+767 RSTNQEM
-774 VDKLNQ
+774 VDKLN
-780 SKLNEKDF
+780 SSTLNDEEF
-788 EKEVIKKYRNQE
+788 EKEVIKKYQNQE
-800 ITANEVSDLERY
+800 LVPYEVAELERFQNN
-812 KKDIL
+812 KL

>member
-1 MRKVKFILL
+1 MRKVKFTLL

-16 SLIKI
+16 TLIKT
-21 NILKK
+21 NIFKK

-54 SVLLGVWFF
+54 SILLGVWLF
-63 LILQYSIDKN
+63 LVLQYPINKN

-88 ISFYLVRYFQKKSF
+88 ISLYLVRYFQKKFF

-107 KILVLYYFILFCIIL
+107 KILIVYYFILFCIIL
-122 FKSVY
+122 FKCVY

-147 LEKLLNYLNYFS
+147 LERLLNYLNYFS

-171 SFLTDHL
+171 SFLTNHL

-244 YSEAITGLR
+244 YSEAITGLH

-269 LDRIENTT
+269 LDRVENTT

-287 KIAGNNIKIL
+287 KIAGDNVKIL
-297 YQFSETNLLKKGIE
+297 YQFSETNLLDKGIE

-372 RPLTSLKFELKN
+372 RPLTSIKFELKN

-397 NQVINEKE
+397 NQVINEKG

-423 YYEAYKKISSGESL
+423 YY
-437 LDTFTF
+437 
-443 LYQDKNDTVLNWV
+443 
-456 AYCHNKGINILD
+456 
-468 LITTEDNKL
+468 
-477 SAFIISIFEYNCDIE
+477 
-492 TINNDFEDFVNEA
+492 
-505 RNNLKNKNL
+505 
-514 NEQKDRII
+514 
-522 WNLIGNGKSEY
+522 
-533 TDCEKFVNSFYNE
+533 
-546 VIDTSKTEWI
+546 
-556 KNFKNL
+556 
-562 WSNLFDGKYK
+562 
-572 DMEKRDNNTIFKMGI
+572 
-587 PGMISLFQANYVT
+587 
-600 GRTALQWKKLID
+600 
-612 FYFLYNEY
+612 
-620 SKDFDTI
+620 
-627 TPRLIECL
+627 
-635 CYCELSD
+635 
-642 RNFYLYIINKF
+642 
-653 NNLKI
+653 
-658 TKNLNSH
+658 
-665 KSYKRFLLEYL
+665 
-676 SMFSTLGFCDTYDIW
+676 
-691 DLRDKSKE
+691 
-699 YIDVKTIEK
+699 
-708 NVFLPLRKKL
+708 
-718 EDLHKNISI
+718 
-727 KIIQND
+727 
-733 IEMLIKF
+733 
-740 LDKNIELINTNNK
+740 
-753 FEKPD
+753 
-758 IHFNSKATV
+758 
-767 RSFNQKM
+767 
-774 VDKLNQ
+774 
-780 SKLNEKDF
+780 
-788 EKEVIKKYRNQE
+788 
-800 ITANEVSDLERY
+800 
-812 KKDIL
+812 

>member
-1 MRKVKFILL
+1 MRKVKFTLL

-16 SLIKI
+16 TLIKT
-21 NILKK
+21 NIFKK

-54 SVLLGVWFF
+54 SILLGVWLF
-63 LILQYSIDKN
+63 LVLQYPINKN

-88 ISFYLVRYFQKKSF
+88 ISLYLVRYFQKKFF

-107 KILVLYYFILFCIIL
+107 KILIVYYFILFCIIL

-127 YTSKTN
+127 YTSNIN
-133 LENDGDLFVERKYD
+133 LENAEDLFVERKYD
-147 LEKLLNYLNYFS
+147 LERLLNYLNNFS

-171 SFLTDHL
+171 SFLIDHL

-190 CNVDEIQTVI
+190 CNIDEIQTVI

-244 YSEAITGLR
+244 YSEAITGLH
-253 NNLRSINKPV
+253 NNLKSINKPI

-269 LDRIENTT
+269 LDRVENTT
-277 VIKQILDISE
+277 VIKQILGISE
-287 KIAGNNIKIL
+287 KIAGDNIKIL
-297 YQFSETNLLKKGIE
+297 YQFSETNLLDKGIE

-364 FNNFNNLN
+364 FDNFNNLN
-372 RPLTSLKFELKN
+372 RPLTSIKFELKN

-456 AYCHNKGINILD
+456 AYCHNEGINILD
-468 LITTEDNKL
+468 LMTTEDNKL

-556 KNFKNL
+556 KNFNKL
-562 WSNLFDGKYK
+562 WGDLYNRKYK
-572 DMEKRDNNTIFKMGI
+572 DMEKRDNYSIFRLGI
-587 PGMISLFQANYVT
+587 SSMVSLFQANYVI
-600 GRTALQWKKLID
+600 GRTGSQWIKLID
-612 FYFLYNEY
+612 FYFLYN
-620 SKDFDTI
+620 KNLDMI
-627 TPRLIECL
+627 TPELIECL
-635 CYCELSD
+635 YYCELSD
-642 RNFYLYIINKF
+642 RNSYLYIINKF

-676 SMFSTLGFCDTYDIW
+676 SMFSTLGFCDTHATS
-691 DLRDKSKE
+691 DLRDESKE
-699 YIDVKTIEK
+699 YININSIEK

-718 EDLHKNISI
+718 EDLHKNIPME
-727 KIIQND
+727 IIQND

-740 LDKNIELINTNNK
+740 LDKNIELVNTSDN

-758 IHFNSKATV
+758 IHFDSKVTV
-767 RSFNQKM
+767 RSFNQEM
-774 VDKLNQ
+774 VDKLNK
-780 SKLNEKDF
+780 SKLNEKEF
-788 EKEVIKKYRNQE
+788 EKEVIEKYINQE
-800 ITANEVSDLERY
+800 LVPYEVAELERFQ
-812 KKDIL
+812 KNKT

>member
-1 MRKVKFILL
+1 MRKVKFTLL

-16 SLIKI
+16 TLIKT
-21 NILKK
+21 NIFKK

-42 FYSFS
+42 FYSFP

-54 SVLLGVWFF
+54 SILLGVWFF
-63 LILQYSIDKN
+63 LVLQYPIYKN

-88 ISFYLVRYFQKKSF
+88 ISLYLVRYLQKKIF

-107 KILVLYYFILFCIIL
+107 KILIVYYFILFSIIF

-127 YTSKTN
+127 YTSNIN
-133 LENDGDLFVERKYD
+133 LENTEDLFVERKYD
-147 LEKLLNYLNYFS
+147 LERLLNYLNNFS

-171 SFLTDHL
+171 SFLIDHL

-190 CNVDEIQTVI
+190 CNIDEIQTVI
-200 LNELD
+200 LNEID

-224 LQQGKLFEN
+224 IQQGKLFEN

-244 YSEAITGLR
+244 YSDAITGLR
-253 NNLRSINKPV
+253 NNLRSINKTV

-269 LDRIENTT
+269 LDRVENSTI
-277 VIKQILDISE
+277 IKQILGISE

-297 YQFSETNLLKKGIE
+297 YQFSETSLLEKGID
-311 RTYLEKYIPFILN
+311 RAYLEKYIPFILN
-324 LTDIPFKSTLSYV
+324 LTDIPFRSTLSYV
-337 LKQEIY
+337 LKEKFNENFLLKEI
-343 KDSLLDEEDFKFLYL
+343 DFSFLYS
-358 PVYLPH
+358 PIYFPY
-364 FNNFNNLN
+364 FKNFDNLN
-372 RPLTSLKFELKN
+372 RPSFNIGRELKN
-384 VTIRK
+384 ISIRK

-411 RVVILFFLLKHF
+411 RVVIIFFLLKHF
-423 YYEAYKKISSGESL
+423 YYDAYKKLSSGESI

-443 LYQDKNDTVLNWV
+443 LYQDKNDTILNWFV
-456 AYCHNKGINILD
+456 YCQNEGISILD
-468 LITTEDNKL
+468 LMTTEDNKL

-492 TINNDFEDFVNEA
+492 TINNDFEDFINEA

-533 TDCEKFVNSFYNE
+533 TDCEKFIDTFYNE
-546 VIDTSKTEWI
+546 VINTPKTKWFQ
-556 KNFKNL
+556 NFNNFTE
-562 WSNLFDGKYK
+562 NLFNRKYK
-572 DMEKRDNNTIFKMGI
+572 GMEKRDNNTIFRMGI
-587 PGMISLFQANYVT
+587 PIMVSLFQANYVT
-600 GRTALQWKKLID
+600 GRTALEWKNLID
-612 FYFLYNEY
+612 FYFLYNDY
-620 SKDFDTI
+620 SKDLDTI

-642 RNFYLYIINKF
+642 RSFYLYVINKF
-653 NNLKI
+653 NNLKV

-676 SMFSTLGFCDTYDIW
+676 SMFSTLGFCDTHATS
-691 DLRDKSKE
+691 DLRDESKE
-699 YIDVKTIEK
+699 YIDINSIEK

-718 EDLHKNISI
+718 EDLHKNIPME
-727 KIIQND
+727 IIQND
-733 IEMLIKF
+733 IEILIKF
-740 LDKNIELINTNNK
+740 LDKNIELINTNDN

-758 IHFNSKATV
+758 IHFESKVTV
-767 RSFNQKM
+767 RSFNQEI

-788 EKEVIKKYRNQE
+788 EKEVIEKYIYQE
-800 ITANEVSDLERY
+800 ITPSEVSNLKRY
-812 KKDIL
+812 QNNKL

>member
-1 MRKVKFILL
+1 MRKVKFTLL

-16 SLIKI
+16 TLIKT
-21 NILKK
+21 NIFKK

-42 FYSFS
+42 FYSFP

-54 SVLLGVWFF
+54 SILLGVWFF
-63 LILQYSIDKN
+63 LVLQYPIYKN

-88 ISFYLVRYFQKKSF
+88 ISLYLVRYLQKKFF

-107 KILVLYYFILFCIIL
+107 KILIVYYFILFCIIL

-127 YTSKTN
+127 YTSNIN
-133 LENDGDLFVERKYD
+133 LENTEDLFVERKYD
-147 LEKLLNYLNYFS
+147 LERLLNYLNNFS

-171 SFLTDHL
+171 SFLIDHL

-190 CNVDEIQTVI
+190 CNIDEIQTVI
-200 LNELD
+200 LNEID

-224 LQQGKLFEN
+224 IQQGKLFEN

-244 YSEAITGLR
+244 YSDAITGLR

-269 LDRIENTT
+269 LDRVENST
-277 VIKQILDISE
+277 VIKQILGISE

-297 YQFSETNLLKKGIE
+297 YQFSETSLLEKGID
-311 RTYLEKYIPFILN
+311 RAYLEKYIPFILN
-324 LTDIPFKSTLSYV
+324 LTDIPFRSTLSYV
-337 LKQEIY
+337 LEEKSN
-343 KDSLLDEEDFKFLYL
+343 KDFLLKEEDFTFLYS
-358 PVYLPH
+358 PIYLPH
-364 FNNFNNLN
+364 FKNFDNLN
-372 RPLTSLKFELKN
+372 RPLTSMRFELTN
-384 VTIRK
+384 ITIRK
-389 TQLFLNEL
+389 TQLFLTEL
-397 NQVINEKE
+397 NQVITEKE

-423 YYEAYKKISSGESL
+423 YYEAYKKIYPGESI
-437 LDTFTF
+437 LDSFTF
-443 LYQDKNDTVLNWV
+443 LYQDKKDTILNWV
-456 AYCHNKGINILD
+456 IYCHNEKINILD
-468 LITTEDNKL
+468 LMTIENNKL

-492 TINNDFEDFVNEA
+492 TINNDLEDFINESK
-505 RNNLKNKNL
+505 NNIKNKNL
-514 NEQKDRII
+514 NEEKNRII
-522 WNLIGNGKSEY
+522 WSLIANGKSEY
-533 TDCEKFVNSFYNE
+533 TDCEKFINTFYNE
-546 VIDTSKTEWI
+546 VIDTPKTEWI
-556 KNFKNL
+556 NNFNKLYNNL
-562 WSNLFDGKYK
+562 YNGKYK
-572 DMEKRDNNTIFKMGI
+572 DTEKRDNYSIFRLGI
-587 PGMISLFQANYVT
+587 SRMVSLFQANYII
-600 GRTALQWKKLID
+600 GRTGSQWINLID
-612 FYFLYNEY
+612 FYFLYN
-620 SKDFDTI
+620 KNLDTI
-627 TPRLIECL
+627 TPELIECL

-642 RNFYLYIINKF
+642 RNSYLYIINKF

-676 SMFSTLGFCDTYDIW
+676 SMFSTLGFCDTHDIW

-699 YIDVKTIEK
+699 YIDTKTIEK
-708 NVFLPLRKKL
+708 FVFSPLKKKL
-718 EDLHKNISI
+718 KKLLSNVKL
-727 KIIQND
+727 KIVQKD
-733 IEMLIKF
+733 IEIIIKF
-740 LDKNIELINTNNK
+740 LDKNIELINTNDN

-758 IHFNSKATV
+758 IHFESKVTV
-767 RSFNQKM
+767 RSFNQEI

-788 EKEVIKKYRNQE
+788 EKEVIEKYINQE
-800 ITANEVSDLERY
+800 ITPSEVSNLKRY
-812 KKDIL
+812 QNNKL

>member
-1 MRKVKFILL
+1 MRKVKFTLL

-16 SLIKI
+16 TLIKT
-21 NILKK
+21 NIFKK

-42 FYSFS
+42 FYSFP

-54 SVLLGVWFF
+54 SILLGVWFF
-63 LILQYSIDKN
+63 LVLQYPIYKN

-88 ISFYLVRYFQKKSF
+88 ISLYLVRYLQKKIF

-107 KILVLYYFILFCIIL
+107 KILIVYYFILFSIIL

-127 YTSKTN
+127 YTSNIN
-133 LENDGDLFVERKYD
+133 LENTEDLFVERKYD
-147 LEKLLNYLNYFS
+147 LERLLNYLNNFS

-171 SFLTDHL
+171 SFLIDHL

-190 CNVDEIQTVI
+190 CNIDEIQTVI
-200 LNELD
+200 LNEID

-224 LQQGKLFEN
+224 IQQGKLFEN

-244 YSEAITGLR
+244 YSDAITGLR
-253 NNLRSINKPV
+253 NNLRNINKTV

-269 LDRIENTT
+269 LDRVENSTI
-277 VIKQILDISE
+277 IKQILGISE

-297 YQFSETNLLKKGIE
+297 YQFSETSLLEKGID
-311 RTYLEKYIPFILN
+311 RAYLEKYIPFILN
-324 LTDIPFKSTLSYV
+324 LTDIPFRSTLSYV
-337 LKQEIY
+337 LKEKFNENFLLKEI
-343 KDSLLDEEDFKFLYL
+343 DFSFLYS
-358 PVYLPH
+358 PIYFPY
-364 FNNFNNLN
+364 FKNFDNLN
-372 RPLTSLKFELKN
+372 RPSFNIGRELKN
-384 VTIRK
+384 ISIRK

-411 RVVILFFLLKHF
+411 RVVIIFFLLKHF
-423 YYEAYKKISSGESL
+423 YYDAYKKLSSGESI

-443 LYQDKNDTVLNWV
+443 LYQDKNDTILNWFV
-456 AYCHNKGINILD
+456 YCQNEGISILD
-468 LITTEDNKL
+468 LMTTEDNKL

-492 TINNDFEDFVNEA
+492 TINNDFEDFINEA

-533 TDCEKFVNSFYNE
+533 TDCEKFIDTFYNE
-546 VIDTSKTEWI
+546 VINTPKTKWFQ
-556 KNFKNL
+556 NFNNFTE
-562 WSNLFDGKYK
+562 NLFNRKYK
-572 DMEKRDNNTIFKMGI
+572 GMEKRDNNTIFRMGI
-587 PGMISLFQANYVT
+587 PIMVSLFQANYVT
-600 GRTALQWKKLID
+600 GRTALEWKNLID
-612 FYFLYNEY
+612 FYFLYNDY
-620 SKDFDTI
+620 SKDLDTI

-642 RNFYLYIINKF
+642 RSFYLYVINKF
-653 NNLKI
+653 NNLKV

-676 SMFSTLGFCDTYDIW
+676 SMFSTLGFCDTHATS
-691 DLRDKSKE
+691 DLRDESKE
-699 YIDVKTIEK
+699 YIDINSIEK

-718 EDLHKNISI
+718 EDLHKNIPME
-727 KIIQND
+727 IIQND
-733 IEMLIKF
+733 IEILIKF
-740 LDKNIELINTNNK
+740 LDKNIELINTNDN

-758 IHFNSKATV
+758 IHFESKVTV
-767 RSFNQKM
+767 RSFNQEI

-788 EKEVIKKYRNQE
+788 EKEVIEKYINQE
-800 ITANEVSDLERY
+800 ITPSEVSNLKRY
-812 KKDIL
+812 QNNKL

>member
-1 MRKVKFILL
+1 MRKVKFTLL

-16 SLIKI
+16 TLIKT
-21 NILKK
+21 NIFKK

-54 SVLLGVWFF
+54 SILLGVWLF
-63 LILQYSIDKN
+63 LVLQYPINKN

-88 ISFYLVRYFQKKSF
+88 ISLYLVRYFQKKFF

-107 KILVLYYFILFCIIL
+107 KILIVYYFILFCIIL
-122 FKSVY
+122 FKCVY

-147 LEKLLNYLNYFS
+147 LERLLNYLNYFS

-171 SFLTDHL
+171 SFLTNHL

-244 YSEAITGLR
+244 YSEAITGLH

-269 LDRIENTT
+269 LDRVENTT

-287 KIAGNNIKIL
+287 KIAGDNVKIL
-297 YQFSETNLLKKGIE
+297 YQFSETNLLDKGIE

-372 RPLTSLKFELKN
+372 RPLTSIKFELKN

-397 NQVINEKE
+397 NQVINEKG

-423 YYEAYKKISSGESL
+423 YYEAYKKISSWESL

-443 LYQDKNDTVLNWV
+443 LYQGKNDTILNWV
-456 AYCHNKGINILD
+456 AYCHNEGINILD

-477 SAFIISIFEYNCDIE
+477 SAFIISIFKYNCDIE
-492 TINNDFEDFVNEA
+492 TIGNDFEDFINES
-505 RNNLKNKNL
+505 RNNIKNKNL
-514 NEQKDRII
+514 NEEKDRII
-522 WNLIGNGKSEY
+522 WSLIANGKSEY
-533 TDCEKFVNSFYNE
+533 TDCEKFINRFYSE
-546 VIDTSKTEWI
+546 VIDIPKTEWI
-556 KNFKNL
+556 KNFNKL
-562 WSNLFDGKYK
+562 WGDLYNRKYK
-572 DMEKRDNNTIFKMGI
+572 DMEKRDNYSIFRLGI
-587 PGMISLFQANYVT
+587 SSMVSLFQANYVI
-600 GRTALQWKKLID
+600 GRTGSQWINLID
-612 FYFLYNEY
+612 FYFLYN
-620 SKDFDTI
+620 KNLDMI
-627 TPRLIECL
+627 TPELIECL
-635 CYCELSD
+635 YYCELSD
-642 RNFYLYIINKF
+642 RNSYLYIINKF

-691 DLRDKSKE
+691 DLREQSKE

-708 NVFLPLRKKL
+708 NVFLPLKKKL
-718 EDLHKNISI
+718 ENLFSNVQI
-727 KIIQND
+727 KIVQKD
-733 IEMLIKF
+733 IEIIIRF
-740 LDKNIELINTNNK
+740 LDKNIEIINTPDE
-753 FEKPD
+753 FSKPAL
-758 IHFNSKATV
+758 FSNANWSM
-767 RSFNQKM
+767 RSTNQKM
-774 VDKLNQ
+774 VDKLN
-780 SKLNEKDF
+780 SSTLNDEEF
-788 EKEVIKKYRNQE
+788 EKEVVKKYQNQE
-800 ITANEVSDLERY
+800 LAPYEVAELERFQ
-812 KKDIL
+812 KNKT